1 MSTQYCMLCHI
12 YIISYVCSSFM
23 KRKELD
29 VNFVY
34 AYECMYH
41 TYAYPEHTH
50 SVCVSVCAYKWPV
63 LDDIF
68 GRMVADIALDSSQN
82 K

>member
-1 MSTQYCMLCHI
+1 
-12 YIISYVCSSFM
+12 M

-34 AYECMYH
+34 TYECIYIYIHICISRAYTH
-41 TYAYPEHTH
+41 TYVYIYMCVH
-50 SVCVSVCAYKWPV
+50 SKWPV

-68 GRMVADIALDSSQN
+68 GRMVADITLDSSQN